1 MDAILSKLSPHASN
15 IKNIQISLYPPEK
28 KKPQPKVEEKA
39 LPKKASASLK
49 KEPHPSFGNPAA
61 LNVEQK
67 KPHEYVREPTTENN
81 KGWAVK
87 EVNGRLQ
94 VKQPIAAYQ
103 YKKYANGS
111 EYTLLEIRVGSKK
124 VRVLGMGTYE
134 QAKLEDGSYNEKDGL
149 TTRTGF
155 SPFTHVVYLEV
166 L

>member
-49 KEPHPSFGNPAA
+49 KEPQTYFGNPAA

-67 KPHEYVREPTTENN
+67 KHHEFVREPTTEKN
-81 KGWAVK
+81 KGWGVK

-94 VKQPIAAYQ
+94 VKQPLTKYQ
-103 YKKYANGS
+103 SKKYANGS

-134 QAKLEDGSYNEKDGL
+134 QAVLEDGPYNAENGI
-149 TTRTGF
+149 TSG
-155 SPFTHVVYLEV
+155 PFTCVVYLEV